1 MQKLEIIVENAM
13 VNLSHLQV
21 KEVFQLNTEN
31 KIKFMQDENMEDFL
45 VEENIPYEETIEQLK
60 DLTWEQSPV
69 AKIELIYQALK
80 FKLAE
85 EVDKFW
91 DGTDRF
97 LSTQERNIDMDN
109 LQGITIY
116 IVWALKDPTIMAD
129 LLITQEFLTRSTKL
143 STRSLFL
150 EVLKSSIEYLLE
162 ISLEVSELDNP
173 QENP

>member
-1 MQKLEIIVENAM
+1 M
-13 VNLSHLQV
+13 
-21 KEVFQLNTEN
+21 
-31 KIKFMQDENMEDFL
+31 
-45 VEENIPYEETIEQLK
+45 
-60 DLTWEQSPV
+60 

-85 EVDKFW
+85 EVDQFW
-91 DGTDRF
+91 DGTDRY

-116 IVWALKDPTIMAD
+116 IVWALKDPTILAD
-129 LLITQEFLTRSTKL
+129 LIITSEFLTKSTKL

-162 ISLEVSELDNP
+162 ITLDEHA
-173 QENP
+173 QENYLSESYG

>member
-1 MQKLEIIVENAM
+1 MDLM
-13 VNLSHLQV
+13 
-21 KEVFQLNTEN
+21 
-31 KIKFMQDENMEDFL
+31 DDYR
-45 VEENIPYEETIEQLK
+45 PYNDTIETLR
-60 DLTWEQSPV
+60 DLIWEQSPV

-85 EVDKFW
+85 EVDQFW
-91 DGTDRF
+91 DGTDRY

-116 IVWALKDPTIMAD
+116 IVWALKDPTILAD
-129 LLITQEFLTRSTKL
+129 LIITSEFLTKSTKL

-162 ISLEVSELDNP
+162 ITLDEHA
-173 QENP
+173 QENYLSESYG

>member
-1 MQKLEIIVENAM
+1 MQKLEIIVQNAT
-13 VNLSHLQV
+13 VNLAHLQV
-21 KEVFQLNTEN
+21 KEVFQLDKEH
-31 KIKFMQDENMEDFL
+31 KRSFIHGQDAESI
-45 VEENIPYEETIEQLK
+45 VEGGNVPYSDTIEQLRN
-60 DLTWEQSPV
+60 LTWEQSPV

-91 DGTDRF
+91 DGTERF

-116 IVWALKDPTIMAD
+116 IVWALKDPTILAD
-129 LLITQEFLTRSTKL
+129 LQITQEFLTKSTKL

-150 EVLKSSIEYLLE
+150 EVLKSSIEYLLD
-162 ISLEVSELDNP
+162 IQLEDAD
-173 QENP
+173 